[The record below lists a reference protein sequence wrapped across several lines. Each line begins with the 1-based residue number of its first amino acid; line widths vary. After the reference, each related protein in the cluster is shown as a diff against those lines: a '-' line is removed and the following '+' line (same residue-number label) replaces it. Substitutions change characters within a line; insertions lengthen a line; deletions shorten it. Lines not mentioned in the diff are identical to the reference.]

1 MKNVMEEHPR
11 VATVVVVLFAAAV
24 ALFLYF
30 LSTRPPSLPS
40 AATGVPA
47 VAHSNSGP
55 VQPADGVSAA
65 QTAYQQGIR
74 DVQLLSQVTDQL
86 VDGRVLEETIF
97 VDLDGDGMEE
107 AVALIRSAGER
118 RELEWRLYGLRD
130 GRAQQLFD
138 HGNVARGALEV
149 QGPRLVESE
158 GIYAEGDQPCC
169 PSQMKK
175 TYYVWQGDGL
185 VVSRVEAA
193 PPGA

>member
-1 MKNVMEEHPR
+1 MKNVMEERPR
-11 VATVVVVLFAAAV
+11 LATAVVVLFATTV
-24 ALFLYF
+24 ILFLYF

-40 AATGVPA
+40 AASGGPV

-55 VQPADGVSAA
+55 VQPADGIDAA
-65 QTAYQQGIR
+65 QTAYLQGIR
-74 DVQLLSQVTDQL
+74 DVPLQSQVTDQL
-86 VDGRVLEETIF
+86 GEGRQLEETIY
-97 VDLDGDGMEE
+97 VDLDGDGREE
-107 AVALIRSAGER
+107 ALVLIRSAGER

-138 HGNVARGALEV
+138 HGNVAQGALEV

-158 GIYAEGDQPCC
+158 GVYAAGDQACC